1 VSFLIAALGVLGV
14 ASSGP
19 LIAATLGATTVS
31 ALAIA
36 FWRNAIGAAVMATPT
51 LIREPR
57 QFGRITRSEFRW
69 SLLAAL
75 ALALHF
81 ACFITSLQ
89 LTSVAAATA
98 LVCLQS
104 AWIAVFQLFRGTRYR
119 WQVLAGLGIAFGGV
133 VAITGFDM
141 GSSPDAFL
149 GDLLAVAGGAL
160 AGLYTLAG
168 GKARQSMTTGTY
180 TTLCYG
186 MCALMVALLALIS
199 NQPLA
204 GFDAVG
210 WLGIAAITVC
220 AQLVGHTAFNHLLA
234 TMSPLL
240 VSMIIL
246 LEIPGAALL
255 AAVFLHEALP
265 AGTYAGL
272 GLILVGLAVVVLGQR
287 SGRTRRNGEDS
298 RTGSQGGGTPSARL
312 AELDRD

>member
-1 VSFLIAALGVLGV
+1 MNFLLAAVGVLGV

-19 LIAATLGATTVS
+19 LIAATLGATSVS

-36 FWRNAIGAAVMATPT
+36 FWRNAIGAVVMAGPVVV
-51 LIREPR
+51 RNPR
-57 QFGRITRSEFRW
+57 QFASVTGAEFRW
-69 SLLAAL
+69 SLAAAV

-104 AWIAVFQLFRGTRYR
+104 GWIAIFQLFRGVRLR
-119 WQVLAGLGIAFGGV
+119 WPVLVGLGLAFGGV
-133 VAITGFDM
+133 VTITGFDM
-141 GSSPDAFL
+141 GTSPEAL
-149 GDLLAVAGGAL
+149 VGDLLAVAGGAL
-160 AGLYTLAG
+160 AGIYTLAG
-168 GKARQSMTTGTY
+168 GKARQSMGTGVY

-186 MCALMVALLALIS
+186 MCAAIVAGMALLAGA
-199 NQPLA
+199 PLA
-204 GFDAVG
+204 GFEATG
-210 WLGIAAITVC
+210 WLGILAITVC
-220 AQLVGHTAFNHLLA
+220 AQLVGHTAFNYLLA

-255 AAVFLHEALP
+255 AAAFLGETLP

-272 GLILVGLAVVVLGQR
+272 AMILVGLAVVVLGQR
-287 SGRTRRNGEDS
+287 GSRSARGAAEGRAA
-298 RTGSQGGGTPSARL
+298 QGAGAERL
-312 AELDRD
+312 AELGTD